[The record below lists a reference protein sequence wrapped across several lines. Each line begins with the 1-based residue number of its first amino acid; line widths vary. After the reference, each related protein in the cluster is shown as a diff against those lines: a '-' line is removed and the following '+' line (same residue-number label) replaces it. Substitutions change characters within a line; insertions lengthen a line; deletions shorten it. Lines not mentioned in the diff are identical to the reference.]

1 MSWWLA
7 TSGGGLPNGPAA
19 STRSAGWWLRLA
31 AAQALGFTAMEA
43 IERMGS
49 GLPVAG
55 MFAHH
60 LYLLGLAVQFLA
72 ACTGGLILLALS
84 RAALRLARA
93 VSGLPHSA
101 SSWPWTTSR
110 SIPGWWPPSRS
121 G

>member
-1 MSWWLA
+1 
-7 TSGGGLPNGPAA
+7 
-19 STRSAGWWLRLA
+19 
-31 AAQALGFTAMEA
+31 MEA
-43 IERMGS
+43 IEPMGS

-55 MFAHH
+55 MFANH